1 MNRIQSI
8 DIFRGLTIFVMVFV
22 NDVAGVS
29 GLPDWMYHAA
39 ADADAMTYVDIVF
52 PAFLIIV
59 GMSIPL
65 AMQRRQEKGES
76 LHKTFQHVAIR
87 TTGLI
92 VLGVFMVNAEEMNV
106 QANLIPKSWWNILF
120 YLSAI
125 AIWNQYPRDPGS
137 KKNLFRLLQ
146 FIGIVTLVILAFLYR
161 KGEPDSLTGMTTS
174 WWGILG
180 LIGWAYLISTIIYFI
195 SKGSLSFLIAIF
207 CLLLFISLG
216 LNDPDLQQLRWLKAQ
231 SGHLVHSSLTVS
243 GIILTIL
250 LQKGTSNNGMANSIK
265 LILMFAGF
273 SFLAGYF
280 LRPVIGLSKI
290 YATPTWALYSIGWS
304 CLVFAAVHWL
314 VEIKGIKDW
323 AGFLKPAGTNP
334 LLTYILPFIYYAIV
348 GFGFWPAILNQG
360 IAGVLRSIVF
370 SLLIL
375 WIANLLTKKGVRLR
389 L

>member
-1 MNRIQSI
+1 
-8 DIFRGLTIFVMVFV
+8 
-22 NDVAGVS
+22 
-29 GLPDWMYHAA
+29 
-39 ADADAMTYVDIVF
+39 
-52 PAFLIIV
+52 
-59 GMSIPL
+59 
-65 AMQRRQEKGES
+65 
-76 LHKTFQHVAIR
+76 
-87 TTGLI
+87 
-92 VLGVFMVNAEEMNV
+92 
-106 QANLIPKSWWNILF
+106 
-120 YLSAI
+120 
-125 AIWNQYPRDPGS
+125 
-137 KKNLFRLLQ
+137 
-146 FIGIVTLVILAFLYR
+146 VILAFLYR
-161 KGEPDSLTGMTTS
+161 KGQPDALTGMTTS

-216 LNDPDLQQLRWLKAQ
+216 LNDPDLQQLQWLKAQ

-250 LQKGTSNNGMANSIK
+250 LQKGNSSNGVDNSIK
-265 LILMFAGF
+265 WILVLAGF

-314 VEIKGIKDW
+314 VEIKGVKDW

-334 LLTYILPFIYYAIV
+334 LLTYILPFMYYAMV

-360 IAGVLRSIVF
+360 MPGVLRSVVF

-375 WIANLLTKKGVRLR
+375 WIANLLTKNGVRLR